1 MLLNHMEG
9 TLAAFRPHRITQHGH
24 LLPAKLANFE
34 CKSKKRMKRQRDSE
48 VQNRFRYAGNVLRDW
63 SEEGAVFSSSSLVFI
78 HNFVFFRLSAA
89 LL

>member
-1 MLLNHMEG
+1 MLLNHMER

-24 LLPAKLANFE
+24 LLPANAKVKTDE
-34 CKSKKRMKRQRDSE
+34 ETIQRDSE

-63 SEEGAVFSSSSLVFI
+63 SEEGAIFSSSSLDFI
-78 HNFVFFRLSAA
+78 HNFVLFRLSAA